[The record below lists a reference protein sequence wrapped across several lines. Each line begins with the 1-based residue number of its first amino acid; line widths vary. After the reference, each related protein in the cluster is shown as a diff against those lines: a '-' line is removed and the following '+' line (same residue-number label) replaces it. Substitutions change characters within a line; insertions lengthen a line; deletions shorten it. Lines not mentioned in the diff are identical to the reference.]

1 MQSTIKIFFLLMSL
15 IPFFSMNGQDRFE
28 FTKNKNKDKID
39 IQLINN
45 LVLIPVDINGVR
57 LTFLLDTGA
66 SSTVIFS
73 FEETDSIQLLNST
86 VIQLRGLGQ
95 GEPVDAIKSEKNTI
109 QIGKAKKPNQTKP
122 FMWFLMELLT
132 FLLD

>member
-1 MQSTIKIFFLLMSL
+1 
-15 IPFFSMNGQDRFE
+15 MNGQDRFE

-109 QIGKAKKPNQTKP
+109 QIGKA
-122 FMWFLMELLT
+122 
-132 FLLD
+132 